1 MQEVLL
7 FLLACTVACMAFIAP
22 GARWRRST
30 VSMSTWQDDIEAI
43 LDVDSSCD
51 NRKELAR
58 GLRSKAEEIRSDLRE
73 AVRERDIEKIAPSDK
88 KYGKDIRGLRAFNA
102 QLKNDILPDLVSKG
116 IPTLLTEGPKL
127 ASELLKEAGGSQGLA
142 KQAQAAVERIQ
153 EMSED
158 PSALQYTLDEARTE
172 LKNVFKSTPEGLDSP
187 AYEVLRKTDAYE
199 IREYAAYAVATTRID
214 SNEEMKEEVMASGM
228 GFNKLARYIL
238 EGENAEE
245 EKMSMTTPVITDRD
259 TMSFVMPSGRSADQ
273 APAPSSADITVT
285 DVPKQIVAVREFTG
299 LVTEKESA
307 KQRTALEDALVGDNV
322 EFDNLSFK
330 TLQYNP
336 PYTLPWVRRNEV
348 LLVVTSAI
356 AKDATPEEPAAESES
371 VLEPEE
377 SSQEAPSDV
386 SEPEEE

>member
-1 MQEVLL
+1 
-7 FLLACTVACMAFIAP
+7 
-22 GARWRRST
+22 
-30 VSMSTWQDDIEAI
+30 MSTWQDDIEAI